1 MNTTNKKYT
10 IDDVAKE
17 LGISKT
23 TVSRALSGKGRI
35 SRETTQR
42 VKEFIDTHNYSPNVM
57 ARGLAQTKTYNI
69 ALVLPAD
76 YGENEVAFFR
86 ECMNGICKMAGRNNY
101 DVIISMVNGQLDRM
115 INNHKIDGIII
126 SRSMVDT
133 SAQRSLKEKGIPFV
147 VIGSS
152 SEKDVVCIDNDNME
166 ASRELTEILLMKGMK
181 KLAILG
187 GDETYQ
193 VTGNRLEG
201 FMCAHRDHGIT
212 VDKSVVFMDI
222 DSYAKVSRAV
232 EQALALNVDC
242 LVAMDD
248 YVCNLV
254 IECLNEKNINIPSDI
269 RLASLYDSKQL
280 AHNNPPITSLHF
292 DTKTLGENACGT
304 LLEMLGEKL
313 DEDMSDI
320 NYQVVLRDS
329 TK

>member
-1 MNTTNKKYT
+1 MDTTNKKYT
-10 IDDVAKE
+10 IDDIAKE

-35 SRETTQR
+35 SQATTQR
-42 VKEFIDTHNYSPNVM
+42 VRDFIDTHNYSPNVM
-57 ARGLAQTKTYNI
+57 ARGLAQNKTYNI
-69 ALVLPAD
+69 ALVLPPD

-101 DVIISMVNGQLDRM
+101 DVIISMVEGQLERM
-115 INNHKIDGIII
+115 ITNHKIDGIII

-133 SAQRSLKEKGIPFV
+133 SSQRRLKERQIPFI

-152 SEKDVVCIDNDNME
+152 SEKDVVCIDNDNTE
-166 ASRELTEILLMKGMK
+166 ASRELTEILLMKGMT
-181 KLAILG
+181 KLAIIG

-193 VTGNRLEG
+193 VTENRLEG
-201 FMCAHRDHGIT
+201 FLKAHRDRNIE
-212 VDKSVVFMDI
+212 VDDSRIFMNI
-222 DSYAKVSRAV
+222 DSYAKASKAV
-232 EQALALNVDC
+232 EQALAMNVDC

-248 YVCNLV
+248 YVCNIIL
-254 IECLNEKNINIPSDI
+254 ECLNEKNINIPSDVRI
-269 RLASLYDSKQL
+269 ASLYDSKQL

-292 DTKTLGENACGT
+292 NTRILGENACGT

-313 DEDMSDI
+313 DDDMSDI

>member
-1 MNTTNKKYT
+1 
-10 IDDVAKE
+10 
-17 LGISKT
+17 
-23 TVSRALSGKGRI
+23 
-35 SRETTQR
+35 
-42 VKEFIDTHNYSPNVM
+42 
-57 ARGLAQTKTYNI
+57 
-69 ALVLPAD
+69 
-76 YGENEVAFFR
+76 
-86 ECMNGICKMAGRNNY
+86 MAGRNNY

-193 VTGNRLEG
+193 VTENRLEG
-201 FMCAHRDHGIT
+201 FMRAHRDRGIT

-222 DSYAKVSRAV
+222 DSYAKASRAV

-292 DTKTLGENACGT
+292 NTKTLGENACGT